1 MDKKITLASLTLP
14 IFIENFLR
22 MLLGNVNVFMLSRF
36 SDKAVGAVGVAN
48 QVITMIVMLYG
59 IISYGTAVIINQYLG
74 SGDRK
79 TASRVA
85 AVAIVSNFV
94 FSSAVSLGLV
104 VFAGQILKI
113 MNLPQEL
120 MEYGRVYLMIAGGAT
135 FTQALIATMSGI
147 SRSFGHPKYSMMV
160 SIEMN
165 ILNITGNY
173 LVVFHPFGMPVFG
186 VAGIATSLVASEVIA
201 VITMFYLMRHK
212 VNIRFSLKD
221 LMPFPKEV
229 LRDIVKIGVPSAGE
243 FLSYSGSQIVTTSI
257 IAMLGAFALTTRVY
271 TQNLMYL
278 VWMLGL
284 SIGQGT
290 MILVGHLVGSNR
302 INEAYQSGTH
312 NVKIAILVDS
322 CSAFVMFLISR
333 PVLGLFTHNQAIIN
347 TGSMLLLITIALEPG
362 RAFNLV
368 IGNALRGAGDVR
380 YPVLMGILSMWFI
393 SVPLCYILGIVLK
406 LGLPGIWLAFAAD
419 EWTRGI
425 ILMMRWKSRI
435 WQRMSI
441 VKDKYMEPVKNF

>member
-1 MDKKITLASLTLP
+1 MDKKITLTALTFP

-22 MLLGNVNVFMLSRF
+22 MFLGNVNVFMISQF

-48 QVITMIVMLYG
+48 QVISMVIMLYG

-74 SGDRK
+74 SGNREK
-79 TASRVA
+79 ASQVA

-94 FSSAVSLGLV
+94 FSSLLSLGLV
-104 VFAGQILKI
+104 IFAELILKI
-113 MNLPQEL
+113 MNLPKEL

-147 SRSFGHPKYSMMV
+147 SRCFGHPKYSMLV
-160 SIEMN
+160 AIEMN
-165 ILNITGNY
+165 ILNIIGNY
-173 LVVFHPFGMPVFG
+173 LVVFQPFGIPAFG
-186 VAGIATSLVASEVIA
+186 VAGISTSLVISEIIA
-201 VITMFYLMRHK
+201 VITMFYLLRYK
-212 VNIRFSLKD
+212 INIRLKLGD
-221 LMPFPKEV
+221 LIPFPKEV
-229 LRDIVKIGVPSAGE
+229 LRNIVKIGIPSAGE
-243 FLSYSGSQIVTTSI
+243 FLSYNGSQIVTTSI
-257 IAMLGAFALTTRVY
+257 IAMLGSYALTTRVY

-290 MILVGHLVGSNR
+290 MILVGHMVGSNR
-302 INEAYQSGTH
+302 MNAAYKNGLHSL
-312 NVKIAILVDS
+312 KIAMIVDS
-322 CSAFVMFLISR
+322 TSAFCMFLISR
-333 PVLGLFTHNQAIIN
+333 PALGVFTNDQTIIN
-347 TGSMLLLITIALEPG
+347 LGSILLLITIVLEPG

-380 YPVLMGILSMWFI
+380 YPVIMGVLSMWLI

-406 LGLPGIWLAFAAD
+406 MGLPGIWLAFATD

-425 ILMMRWKSRI
+425 IMMMRWKSRT
-435 WQRMSI
+435 WQGMSI
-441 VKDKYMEPVKNF
+441 VKDKYMEPVEG